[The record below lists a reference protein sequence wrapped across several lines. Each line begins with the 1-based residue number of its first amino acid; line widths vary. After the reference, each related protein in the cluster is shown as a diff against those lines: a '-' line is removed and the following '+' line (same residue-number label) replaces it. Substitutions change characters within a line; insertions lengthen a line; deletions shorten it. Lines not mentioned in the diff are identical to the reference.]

1 MSVSTLIVSQ
11 ALIRNQDGVT
21 LHPDLLLWDR
31 QLNGCKQQ
39 WFECGERNPLAWYA
53 TLAGVSST
61 ALVADACDQIPAST
75 GQCWLASPYH
85 AQLSRDNLRV
95 YPEGLFSWSV
105 EDAHYLCTVLNL
117 LLQEEGMQLLVAGAA
132 LLLVCRDPMQ
142 AYPLCFAQLS
152 GKMLPNRHHEGED
165 GGRLN
170 RLLSEIQMLLF
181 QHPSIARHERGEEDV
196 NGLWLWAPLDWP
208 HTAQPNRFAVATR
221 NPLLQSLVDAQD
233 AQLIISEAERLAEL
247 VKGDAPLPKKII
259 LSGEGF
265 AVVLS
270 KPILPKFGKTVWQPK
285 SVKDE
290 RGLLTML
297 QGVVA

>member
-1 MSVSTLIVSQ
+1 VSALTLIVSQ

-31 QLNGCKQQ
+31 QLGACKQQ
-39 WFECGERNPLAWYA
+39 WFECAERNPLAWYA
-53 TLAGVSST
+53 TLAGVSCT

-75 GQCWLASPYH
+75 SQCWLASPYH

-95 YPEGLFSWSV
+95 YPEGLFPWSA
-105 EDAHYLCTVLNL
+105 EDAHHLSRVLNP
-117 LLQEEGMQLLVAGAA
+117 LLQEEGMQLLVIGAA
-132 LLLVCRDPMQ
+132 LLLVCRDAMQ
-142 AYPLCFAQLS
+142 AYPLSFSRLS

-181 QHPSIARHERGEEDV
+181 QHPSLARHERGQVDV
-196 NGLWLWAPLDWP
+196 NGIWLSAPLDWP
-208 HTAQPNRFAVATR
+208 MEMVAKRVAVATR
-221 NPLLQSLVDAQD
+221 NPVLQSLVEGKD

-247 VKGDAPLPKKII
+247 VRADAPLPKKII
-259 LSGEGF
+259 LSGEGY
-265 AVVLS
+265 AVVLR
-270 KPILPKFGKTVWQPK
+270 KPLLPKFGKTVWQPK

-290 RGLLTML
+290 SALVSLL